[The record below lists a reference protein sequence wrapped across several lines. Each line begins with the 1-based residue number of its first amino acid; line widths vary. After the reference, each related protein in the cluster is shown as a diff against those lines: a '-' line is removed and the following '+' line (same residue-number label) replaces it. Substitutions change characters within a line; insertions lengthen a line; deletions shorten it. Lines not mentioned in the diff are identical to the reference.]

1 MKIERINTLI
11 KYKWQTGVYKIQD
24 MLKLVDNETIS
35 KQDFFKITRYN
46 YDGIKNIRIKLNQL
60 EIRKNL

>member
-1 MKIERINTLI
+1 MRKEFINTLV

-24 MLKLVDNETIS
+24 MLKLVKDEIIS

-46 YDGIKNIRIKLNQL
+46 YDGIKEKEVKTQST
-60 EIRKNL
+60 

>member
-1 MKIERINTLI
+1 MKKEYINTLI

-24 MLKLVDNETIS
+24 MLKLVENGTIN
-35 KQDFFKITRYN
+35 KQDFFEITRYN
-46 YDGIKNIRIKLNQL
+46 YNGIKTIRSKLKLL

>member
-1 MKIERINTLI
+1 MRKEYINTLI

-24 MLKLVDNETIS
+24 MLKLVDDETIS

-46 YDGIKNIRIKLNQL
+46 YNGIKKYKNQTEL
-60 EIRKNL
+60 T

>member
-1 MKIERINTLI
+1 MKKEYINTLI

-24 MLKLVDNETIS
+24 MLKLVDDETIS

-46 YDGIKNIRIKLNQL
+46 YNGIKKYKNQT
-60 EIRKNL
+60 EST